1 MVMVSC
7 QEVVPDGNLRIYS
20 LPREIPH
27 DAWELSARLLT
38 TLDLEGMVD
47 LFARWL
53 VKDLRYN
60 SLVYGHDEQ
69 GLVFSI
75 GAPARHSLNYRLVLG
90 GQVLG
95 ELSVTRDKRFS
106 HDEIRRFEG
115 QVCGLAYALHNA
127 LRYRRA
133 TECQDEYPLRRAV
146 G

>member
-1 MVMVSC
+1 MVSC
-7 QEVVPDGNLRIYS
+7 QGTVPDGSLRIYN
-20 LPREIPH
+20 LPREIPY

-47 LFARWL
+47 LFAHWL
-53 VKDLRYN
+53 AKDLRYD

-75 GAPARHSLNYRLVLG
+75 GAPARHSLHYRLVLG
-90 GQVLG
+90 DRVLG
-95 ELSVTRDKRFS
+95 ELSLTRDTRFS
-106 HDEIRRFEG
+106 HDDIRRFEG

-127 LRYRRA
+127 LRYRQA
-133 TECQDEYPLRRAV
+133 TEYQDEYPLRRAA